1 MGYRGEP
8 PVGAARADGSVRPRP
23 ATLRSLTQCNLPD
36 LTECGL
42 LHSDPDEV
50 FGAVPT
56 SADLGEIFK
65 STNPRLLKRTSSSSG
80 NWAPPP
86 EPDHATEEDSFKDF

>member
-1 MGYRGEP
+1 MQLAGLAGAEP
-8 PVGAARADGSVRPRP
+8 SAV
-23 ATLRSLTQCNLPD
+23 
-36 LTECGL
+36 TECGL

-56 SADLGEIFK
+56 SADLGEIFE